1 MSITIIIV
9 LVVAGSL
16 MLFVPLALNNY
27 ANRYDADKALFEQI
41 DWDALRDDE
50 LQSYLPERKIDA
62 IKRYR
67 DLSGLGLRE
76 SKFAIDYIIE
86 HPERLKKRSASAPE
100 DAGAGVRDLVEEGRY
115 DEAEKVYAAYMG
127 VDVFT
132 AKEAIT
138 GIRRDINAEMSLR
151 DESDEQD
158 NIQELLSAGRKIEA
172 IKLYMTEA
180 NVDLATA
187 TKAINE
193 LS

>member
-76 SKFAIDYIIE
+76 SKFAVDYIIE